1 MKKFLVEI
9 SARHIHLSR
18 EHLDVL
24 YGEGYALTNKKDLS
38 QPGQYACEEKV
49 LVKGPKGELNMS
61 ILGPV
66 RSNTQVEVSFTDARS
81 LGIKAPLRESGDI
94 KGSAGTTLVGPKGT
108 VTLEE
113 GVIVAKR
120 HIHLTPSDAT
130 EYNVTNGQIVDVAI
144 DSEGRSLVFK
154 DTVVRVREDFAEAM
168 HIDTDE
174 ANACGIS
181 GSAMGYIVK

>member
-9 SARHIHLSR
+9 SARHIHVSR

-24 YGEGYALTNKKDLS
+24 YGEGYELTNKKNLS

-49 LVKGPKGELNMS
+49 LVKGPRGEFNMS

-66 RSNTQVEVSFTDARS
+66 RKATQVEVSFTDARS
-81 LGIKAPLRESGDI
+81 LGLKAPLRESGDI
-94 KGSAGTTLVGPKGT
+94 AGSVGATIVGPKGT
-108 VTLEE
+108 IEITE

-120 HIHLTPSDAT
+120 HIHVTPEEAKVL
-130 EYNVTNGQIVDVAI
+130 EVTNGEVVSVGI
-144 DSEGRSLVFK
+144 DSNGRSLVFN

-174 ANACGIS
+174 ANAAGIS
-181 GSAMGYIVK
+181 GNAEGYIVR

>member
-9 SARHIHLSR
+9 SARHIHLSQ

-24 YGEGYALTNKKDLS
+24 FGKGHTLTNKKNLS
-38 QPGQYACEEKV
+38 QRGQYACEEKV
-49 LVKGPKGELNMS
+49 TVKGPKGEYTMS
-61 ILGPV
+61 VLGPV
-66 RSNTQVEVSFTDARS
+66 RRITQVEISFTDARA
-81 LGIKAPLRESGDI
+81 LGLKAPLRESGDI
-94 KGSAGTTLVGPKGT
+94 KGSIGATLAGPNGS

-120 HIHLTPSDAT
+120 HIHLTPADAT
-130 EYNVTNGQIVDVAI
+130 VHNVTNGEVVNVAI
-144 DSEGRSLVFK
+144 ESEGRSLVFK